1 MGWWGVEHKAKRR
14 CYRIYGVG
22 RIATVMDVQF
32 FFKEDWICTTTIG
45 ILESLAPFRNTLYL
59 GLYQGGYD
67 KMYHIMSSRC
77 LTIFR
82 PVEQTMNYITEQ
94 IYV

>member
-1 MGWWGVEHKAKRR
+1 MLSDVWDGEDSE
-14 CYRIYGVG
+14 CYG
-22 RIATVMDVQF
+22 RPIF
-32 FFKEDWICTTTIG
+32 SFKENWICTTTIT

-59 GLYQGGYD
+59 GLYQRGYD

-77 LTIFR
+77 LAIFR
-82 PVEQTMNYITEQ
+82 PVEETTNYITEQ

>member
-1 MGWWGVEHKAKRR
+1 MLSDVWG
-14 CYRIYGVG
+14 G
-22 RIATVMDVQF
+22 
-32 FFKEDWICTTTIG
+32 EDSTTTIT